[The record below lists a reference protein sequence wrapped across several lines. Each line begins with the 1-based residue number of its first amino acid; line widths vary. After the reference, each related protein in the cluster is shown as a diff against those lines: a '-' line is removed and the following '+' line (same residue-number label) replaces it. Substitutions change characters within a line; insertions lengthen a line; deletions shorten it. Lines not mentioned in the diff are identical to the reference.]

1 MIYLSVACCANCR
14 LLGQQ
19 QSGAPVWLQL
29 ITIMPLFEMN
39 NSGTVSVLHHI
50 GKKNGQV
57 RRKLKADQSTIDQ
70 IKSNGKQRA
79 GHLTLNWDEILLTQ
93 RLQFQMYKY
102 HLHHRLHDHYDHIP
116 QAQLAKT
123 DHPKYT
129 DDCIEHSRE
138 DGKIQL
144 TFPYVVIV
152 DEVQHAGNGQR
163 PQKRW
168 RMSNY

>member
-1 MIYLSVACCANCR
+1 MLSKCTRSAVHRKSQLSCLRAAIVFLIVQHETKF
-14 LLGQQ
+14 LL
-19 QSGAPVWLQL
+19 SMHLFC
-29 ITIMPLFEMN
+29 ILFEMS
-39 NSGTVSVLHHI
+39 NSGIVSVLRHI
-50 GKKNGQV
+50 EKKNG
-57 RRKLKADQSTIDQ
+57 
-70 IKSNGKQRA
+70 QRA